1 MILLDTHIWIWYAD
15 ESKKLSDTRRQ
26 LIEDHKSDGLG
37 VSAISCWEVAKLL
50 EYGRLKLA
58 CPVEEWMTLAL
69 QLPGVR
75 LLELT
80 PQIAITS
87 TKLPGK
93 FHRDPAD
100 QIIVATALVYDLELL
115 TADEKIRKYEYVR
128 AI

>member
-15 ESKKLSDTRRQ
+15 ESKKLSNTHRQ

-50 EYGRLKLA
+50 EHGRLKLA